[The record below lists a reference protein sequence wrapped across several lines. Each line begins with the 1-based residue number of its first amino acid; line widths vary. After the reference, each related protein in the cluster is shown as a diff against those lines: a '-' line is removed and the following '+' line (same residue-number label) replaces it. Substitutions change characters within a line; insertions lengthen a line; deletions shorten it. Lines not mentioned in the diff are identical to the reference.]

1 MWLLWWGRTLD
12 CRTTPTRVT
21 ELGLA
26 LALMLGIEG
35 ALYALFPDAM
45 KRMMRLLQDQPSTSI
60 RWTGVG
66 VAALGVGIAWLIRR
80 A

>member
-1 MWLLWWGRTLD
+1 M
-12 CRTTPTRVT
+12 T

-35 ALYALFPDAM
+35 ALYALFPDTM
-45 KRMMRLLQDQPSTSI
+45 KRMMRLLQDQPSTPI